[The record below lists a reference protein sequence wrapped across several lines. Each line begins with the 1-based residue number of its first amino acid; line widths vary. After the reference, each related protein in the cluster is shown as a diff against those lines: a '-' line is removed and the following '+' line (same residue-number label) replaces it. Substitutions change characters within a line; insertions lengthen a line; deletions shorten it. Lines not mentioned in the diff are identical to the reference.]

1 MKIRVLGCHGAKIP
15 GYHTSCM
22 LIDDTLLLDAGNI
35 TAALGF
41 DEQAAI
47 DNILLTHAHL
57 DHIIDLAFLADNV
70 FTMRAKP
77 VRIWG
82 PAEVLDAVRRHI
94 FNDEIWPDFSRIVAG
109 DAPIFEFCPL
119 PEDGSGVVGPYRVR
133 WVRTNHPVF
142 NAGYCLNDGAVSV
155 LFSGDTAQTDALW
168 AMGKGCPSLALA
180 FVESSFPNRLQALAM
195 ASGHLTPHML
205 AGELV
210 KFGRPEV
217 PVKIFHMKPQFL
229 DEIARELY
237 ALDYPAL
244 EMLKGG
250 EEFTI

>member
-15 GYHTSCM
+15 GFNTSCF

-35 TAALGF
+35 ASVLDF
-41 DEQAAI
+41 EQQAAI

-70 FTMRAKP
+70 FTMRARP

-82 PAEVLDAVRRHI
+82 PAEVLEAVRRHV
-94 FNDEIWPDFSRIVAG
+94 FNNEIWPDFSRIKAG

-119 PEDGSGVVGPYRVR
+119 PEDGSGTIDGYRLR
-133 WVRTNHPVF
+133 WVRTNHVVF
-142 NAGYCLNDGAVSV
+142 NAGYCLHDGRVGV
-155 LFSGDTAQTDALW
+155 LFSGDTAITDDLW
-168 AMGKGCPSLALA
+168 SLGRECSDLALA
-180 FVESSFPNRLQALAM
+180 FVETSFPNRLQALAM

-205 AGELV
+205 AGELR
-210 KFGRPEV
+210 KFDRPEV
-217 PVKIFHMKPQFL
+217 PTKIFHMKPQFL
-229 DEIARELY
+229 DEISRELH

-244 EMLKGG
+244 QMLHGG